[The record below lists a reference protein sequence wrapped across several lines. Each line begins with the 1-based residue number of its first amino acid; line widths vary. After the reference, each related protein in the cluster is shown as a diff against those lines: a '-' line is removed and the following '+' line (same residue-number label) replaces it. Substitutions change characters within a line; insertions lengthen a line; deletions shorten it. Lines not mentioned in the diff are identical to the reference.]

1 MKHLK
6 SPGVLLGIIAVILA
20 VAGTAT
26 AASLISG
33 QNIEKGSIPLNRLS
47 KGTQSLVAK
56 AGQPGPAGSR
66 GVPGNDGVNG
76 KDGATGAKGDTG
88 AAGAKGDTGS
98 TGAKGDTGGI
108 GPAGP
113 QGPIGPK
120 GSTGAAGADGAQGP
134 AGPAGPVGP
143 QGVKGDTG
151 AKGDPGK
158 DGIVNATV
166 DGGTPGKTAAD
177 SAVFNDYVGGD
188 LVRDLTLAAG
198 SYDIEATMSVRGPD
212 DTISGSPNFV
222 RCNLVNA
229 TATPAQNIDTFYRT
243 FREPDLANPGDRRPL
258 NIGAYVTF
266 TVPTTVEV
274 RCYTYRNGDTTGH
287 AGSVP
292 SSKLIATTVN
302 QITTQP

>member
-1 MKHLK
+1 
-6 SPGVLLGIIAVILA
+6 
-20 VAGTAT
+20 
-26 AASLISG
+26 
-33 QNIEKGSIPLNRLS
+33 
-47 KGTQSLVAK
+47 
-56 AGQPGPAGSR
+56 
-66 GVPGNDGVNG
+66 VPGNDGA
-76 KDGATGAKGDTG
+76 KGATGATG
-88 AAGAKGDTGS
+88 ATGAKGDTGS

-113 QGPIGPK
+113 QGPIGPV
-120 GSTGAAGADGAQGP
+120 
-134 AGPAGPVGP
+134 GPAGPVGP
-143 QGVKGDTG
+143 QGVKGDTGAAG

-188 LVRDLTLAAG
+188 LVRDLNLAAG

-212 DTISGSPNFV
+212 DTVSGSPNFV

>member
-98 TGAKGDTGGI
+98 
-108 GPAGP
+108 
-113 QGPIGPK
+113 
-120 GSTGAAGADGAQGP
+120 
-134 AGPAGPVGP
+134 
-143 QGVKGDTG
+143 TG

>member
-113 QGPIGPK
+113 
-120 GSTGAAGADGAQGP
+120 
-134 AGPAGPVGP
+134 AGPVGP

-212 DTISGSPNFV
+212 DTVSGSPNFV